1 MTAMTTVPPAM
12 TASEI
17 TGHAGAAKASTSCCP
32 SRCETAAGATAATEP
47 TTVGAT
53 GREPPAPSASM
64 DLGGV
69 SRWNEGRQRQRCAER
84 SQCAYLLSHVILCVF

>member
-1 MTAMTTVPPAM
+1 MTAMTTVPSAM

-17 TGHAGAAKASTSCCP
+17 TGHAGTAKVSTSRP
-32 SRCETAAGATAATEP
+32 PRCQTAAGATAATEP
-47 TTVGAT
+47 TTVAAT
-53 GREPPAPSASM
+53 GREPAAPSASM